1 MKANKTTQQ
10 NIVTQTSISM
20 EIATLTIT
28 RAIEEGF
35 IQVLRTEDSIIF
47 ARTIHER
54 EFKISV
60 TIIGDILIVSLQET
74 YQANL
79 WLQTVYNFGTM
90 FDTTTINQEGY
101 LTSDQEDFNDEIFEI
116 DLNNFVEGRSLL
128 ELELNALES
137 EGR

>member
-1 MKANKTTQQ
+1 LKANKTTQQ

>member
-1 MKANKTTQQ
+1 
-10 NIVTQTSISM
+10 M